1 MIKMKSLKLTLGAF
15 AVLLAS
21 AFTVIQSTNWKLKE
35 EAYSVTFKGGKVEGA
50 IKGLKTS
57 IAFDEAKPENS
68 KITATLDVSTINTG
82 NGMMNKHAKSEEALD
97 AKKFPS
103 INFES
108 VSVTGKEGSYIANG
122 KLTIKGITKEIKL
135 PFTFENKG
143 SESLFKGKFSITPKD
158 FNINR
163 GGTPETL
170 EIEITAPVTK

>member
-1 MIKMKSLKLTLGAF
+1 MNRLKLGIGAT
-15 AVLLAS
+15 AVLIAS

-35 EAYSVTFKGGKVEGA
+35 EAYSVTFKGGKVEGV

-57 IAFDEAKPENS
+57 ITFDEAKPENS
-68 KITATLDVSTINTG
+68 KIIATLDVNTINTG
-82 NGMMNKHAKSEEALD
+82 NGMMNKHAKSEDGLD

-108 VSVTGKEGSYIANG
+108 LSVTGKNGKYSANG
-122 KLTIKGITKEIKL
+122 KLTIKGVTKEINL

-143 SESLFKGKFSITPKD
+143 LESLFKGKFNIKPKD
-158 FNINR
+158 FNITR
-163 GGTPETL
+163 GGTPEAL